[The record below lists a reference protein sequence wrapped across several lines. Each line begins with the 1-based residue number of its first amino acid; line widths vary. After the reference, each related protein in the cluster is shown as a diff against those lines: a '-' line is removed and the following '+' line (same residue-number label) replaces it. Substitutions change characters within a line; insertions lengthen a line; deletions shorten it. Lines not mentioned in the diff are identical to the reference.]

1 MSVHLQS
8 YLHSYLSYNESGEIM
23 NLSYQIDKDDYYDN
37 VLHVLK
43 EQFLLSDRL
52 ITKLK
57 KANQIYLNNL
67 PTYTKKSVTVGD
79 TVSVLIDFEE
89 DNSNIVASNIPLNI
103 IYEDD
108 YLLVINKSAN
118 IAVHPSILHF
128 DNSLSNGVKFYFD
141 KLGLKKKIR
150 IVNRLDRNTS
160 GIVVFAKNEYI
171 QECLIK
177 QMKTKELKKEY
188 LAIVEGI
195 LESKSDTLTFPIARK
210 EGSIIERTVSSDG
223 DSAITHY
230 DIVKEFNNLSLVHI
244 TLGTGRTHQIR
255 VHFSYIG
262 HPILG
267 DTLYGRPSE
276 LINRQALHSYKLTFT
291 HPVTKKVLSLEAP
304 LPNDIKNILNN
315 QQRKERCNR
324 SFLLLAY
331 KIFVSFNN
339 ISSCIFCS
347 SLNNVSISSS
357 LFFKISFTLLK
368 KSFNIFIKSSLLFF
382 K

>member
-1 MSVHLQS
+1 MSVQLRS

-23 NLSYQIDKDDYYDN
+23 NLSYQIDKDDHYDN
-37 VLHVLK
+37 ILHVLK

-57 KANQIYLNNL
+57 KANKIYLNDL

-89 DNSNIVASNIPLNI
+89 DNSNIVASNIPLDI

-108 YLLVINKSAN
+108 YLLVINKPAN
-118 IAVHPSILHF
+118 IAIHPSILHF

-188 LAIVEGI
+188 LAIAKGI
-195 LESKSDTLTFPIARK
+195 LESKSGTLNFPIARK

-244 TLGTGRTHQIR
+244 VLETGRTHQIR

-267 DTLYGRPSE
+267 DTLYGSPSE
-276 LINRQALHSYKLTFT
+276 LINRQALHSYKLTFI

-304 LPNDIKNILNN
+304 LPNDIKNIINN
-315 QQRKERCNR
+315 
-324 SFLLLAY
+324 
-331 KIFVSFNN
+331 
-339 ISSCIFCS
+339 
-347 SLNNVSISSS
+347 
-357 LFFKISFTLLK
+357 
-368 KSFNIFIKSSLLFF
+368 
-382 K
+382 

>member
-1 MSVHLQS
+1 MSVHLRS
-8 YLHSYLSYNESGEIM
+8 YLHSYLSYDESGEIM

-57 KANQIYLNNL
+57 KANQIYLNKL

-160 GIVVFAKNEYI
+160 GIIVFAKNEYI

-315 QQRKERCNR
+315 
-324 SFLLLAY
+324 
-331 KIFVSFNN
+331 
-339 ISSCIFCS
+339 
-347 SLNNVSISSS
+347 
-357 LFFKISFTLLK
+357 
-368 KSFNIFIKSSLLFF
+368 
-382 K
+382 

>member
-1 MSVHLQS
+1 
-8 YLHSYLSYNESGEIM
+8 M
-23 NLSYQIDKDDYYDN
+23 NLSYQIDKDEHYDN

-57 KANQIYLNNL
+57 KANKIYLNSL

-108 YLLVINKSAN
+108 YLLVLNKPAN
-118 IAVHPSILHF
+118 IAIHPSILHF

-160 GIVVFAKNEYI
+160 GIVILAKNEYI

-177 QMKTKELKKEY
+177 QMKTNEFKKEY
-188 LAIVEGI
+188 LAIAKGI
-195 LESKSDTLTFPIARK
+195 LESKSGTLNFPIARK

-230 DIVKEFNNLSLVHI
+230 DVVKEFNNLSLVHI
-244 TLGTGRTHQIR
+244 VLETGRTHQIR
-255 VHFSYIG
+255 VHFSHIG

-267 DTLYGRPSE
+267 DTLYGSPSE
-276 LINRQALHSYKLTFT
+276 LINRQALHSYKLTFI
-291 HPVTKKVLSLEAP
+291 HPVTKKELILESS
-304 LPNDIKNILNN
+304 LPNDIENIINN
-315 QQRKERCNR
+315 
-324 SFLLLAY
+324 
-331 KIFVSFNN
+331 
-339 ISSCIFCS
+339 
-347 SLNNVSISSS
+347 
-357 LFFKISFTLLK
+357 
-368 KSFNIFIKSSLLFF
+368 
-382 K
+382 

>member
-1 MSVHLQS
+1 MSVQLRS

-23 NLSYQIDKDDYYDN
+23 NLSYQIDKDEHYDN

-57 KANQIYLNNL
+57 KANKIYLNDL
-67 PTYTKKSVTVGD
+67 QTYTKKSLTVGD

-108 YLLVINKSAN
+108 YLLVINKPAN
-118 IAVHPSILHF
+118 IAIHPSILHF

-188 LAIVEGI
+188 LAIAKGI
-195 LESKSDTLTFPIARK
+195 LESKSGTLNFPIARK

-230 DIVKEFNNLSLVHI
+230 DVVKEFNNLSLVHI
-244 TLGTGRTHQIR
+244 VLETGRTHQIR

-267 DTLYGRPSE
+267 DTLYGSPSK
-276 LINRQALHSYKLTFT
+276 LINRQALHSYKLTFI
-291 HPVTKKVLSLEAP
+291 HPVTKKVVSLEAP
-304 LPNDIKNILNN
+304 LPNDIKNIINN
-315 QQRKERCNR
+315 
-324 SFLLLAY
+324 
-331 KIFVSFNN
+331 
-339 ISSCIFCS
+339 
-347 SLNNVSISSS
+347 
-357 LFFKISFTLLK
+357 
-368 KSFNIFIKSSLLFF
+368 
-382 K
+382 

>member
-1 MSVHLQS
+1 MSVQFRN

-23 NLSYQIDKDDYYDN
+23 NLSYQIDKDEHYDN

-57 KANQIYLNNL
+57 KANKIYLNSL

-103 IYEDD
+103 IYEAD
-108 YLLVINKSAN
+108 YLLVLNKPAN
-118 IAVHPSILHF
+118 IAIHPSILHF

-160 GIVVFAKNEYI
+160 GIVILAKNEYI

-177 QMKTKELKKEY
+177 QMKTNEFKKEY
-188 LAIVEGI
+188 LAIAKGI
-195 LESKSDTLTFPIARK
+195 LESKSGTLNFPIARK

-230 DIVKEFNNLSLVHI
+230 DVVKEFNNLSLVHI
-244 TLGTGRTHQIR
+244 VLETGRTHQIR
-255 VHFSYIG
+255 VHFSHIG

-267 DTLYGRPSE
+267 DTLYGSPSE
-276 LINRQALHSYKLTFT
+276 LINRQALHSYKLTFI
-291 HPVTKKVLSLEAP
+291 HPVTKKELILESS
-304 LPNDIKNILNN
+304 LPNDIKNIINN
-315 QQRKERCNR
+315 
-324 SFLLLAY
+324 
-331 KIFVSFNN
+331 
-339 ISSCIFCS
+339 
-347 SLNNVSISSS
+347 
-357 LFFKISFTLLK
+357 
-368 KSFNIFIKSSLLFF
+368 
-382 K
+382 

>member
-1 MSVHLQS
+1 
-8 YLHSYLSYNESGEIM
+8 M
-23 NLSYQIDKDDYYDN
+23 NLSYQIDKDEHYDN

-57 KANQIYLNNL
+57 KANKIYLNSL

-108 YLLVINKSAN
+108 YLLVINKPAN
-118 IAVHPSILHF
+118 IAIHPSILHF

-188 LAIVEGI
+188 LAIAKGI
-195 LESKSDTLTFPIARK
+195 LESKSGTLNFPIARK

-230 DIVKEFNNLSLVHI
+230 DVVKEFNNLSLVHI
-244 TLGTGRTHQIR
+244 VLETGRTHQIR

-267 DTLYGRPSE
+267 DTLYGSPSK
-276 LINRQALHSYKLTFT
+276 LINRQALHSYKLTFI
-291 HPVTKKVLSLEAP
+291 HPVTKKVVSLEAP
-304 LPNDIKNILNN
+304 LPNDIKNIINN
-315 QQRKERCNR
+315 
-324 SFLLLAY
+324 
-331 KIFVSFNN
+331 
-339 ISSCIFCS
+339 
-347 SLNNVSISSS
+347 
-357 LFFKISFTLLK
+357 
-368 KSFNIFIKSSLLFF
+368 
-382 K
+382 

>member
-1 MSVHLQS
+1 MSVQFRN

-23 NLSYQIDKDDYYDN
+23 NLSYQIDKDEHYDN

-57 KANQIYLNNL
+57 KANKIYLNSL

-108 YLLVINKSAN
+108 YLLVLNKPAN
-118 IAVHPSILHF
+118 IAIHPSILHF
-128 DNSLSNGVKFYFD
+128 YNSLSNGVKFYFD

-160 GIVVFAKNEYI
+160 GIVIFAKNEYI

-177 QMKTKELKKEY
+177 QMKTNEFKKEY
-188 LAIVEGI
+188 LAIAKGI
-195 LESKSDTLTFPIARK
+195 LESKSGTLNFPIARK
-210 EGSIIERTVSSDG
+210 EGSIIERTVTSDG

-230 DIVKEFNNLSLVHI
+230 DVVKEFNNLSLVHI
-244 TLGTGRTHQIR
+244 VLGTGRTHQIR
-255 VHFSYIG
+255 VHFSHIG

-267 DTLYGRPSE
+267 DTLYGSPSE
-276 LINRQALHSYKLTFT
+276 LINRQALHSYKLTFI
-291 HPVTKKVLSLEAP
+291 HPVTKKELILESS
-304 LPNDIKNILNN
+304 LPNDIKNIINN
-315 QQRKERCNR
+315 
-324 SFLLLAY
+324 
-331 KIFVSFNN
+331 
-339 ISSCIFCS
+339 
-347 SLNNVSISSS
+347 
-357 LFFKISFTLLK
+357 
-368 KSFNIFIKSSLLFF
+368 
-382 K
+382 

>member
-1 MSVHLQS
+1 MSVQLRS

-23 NLSYQIDKDDYYDN
+23 NLSYQIDKDDHYDN
-37 VLHVLK
+37 ILHVLK

-57 KANQIYLNNL
+57 KANKIYLNDL

-79 TVSVLIDFEE
+79 KVSVLIDFEE
-89 DNSNIVASNIPLNI
+89 DNSNIVASNIPLDI

-108 YLLVINKSAN
+108 YLLVINKPAN
-118 IAVHPSILHF
+118 IAIHPSILHF

-188 LAIVEGI
+188 LAIAKGI
-195 LESKSDTLTFPIARK
+195 LESKSDTLNFPIARK
-210 EGSIIERTVSSDG
+210 EGSIIERTVNSDG

-230 DIVKEFNNLSLVHI
+230 DVVKEFNNLSLVHI
-244 TLGTGRTHQIR
+244 VLETGRTHQIR

-267 DTLYGRPSE
+267 DTLYGSPSE
-276 LINRQALHSYKLTFT
+276 LINRQALHSYKLTFI

-304 LPNDIKNILNN
+304 LPNDIENIINN
-315 QQRKERCNR
+315 
-324 SFLLLAY
+324 
-331 KIFVSFNN
+331 
-339 ISSCIFCS
+339 
-347 SLNNVSISSS
+347 
-357 LFFKISFTLLK
+357 
-368 KSFNIFIKSSLLFF
+368 
-382 K
+382 

>member
-1 MSVHLQS
+1 MSVQFRN

-23 NLSYQIDKDDYYDN
+23 NLSYQIDKDEHYDN

-43 EQFLLSDRL
+43 EQFFLSDRL

-57 KANQIYLNNL
+57 KANKIYLNSL

-108 YLLVINKSAN
+108 YLLVLNKPAN
-118 IAVHPSILHF
+118 IAIHPSILHF
-128 DNSLSNGVKFYFD
+128 YNSLSNGVKFYFD

-160 GIVVFAKNEYI
+160 GIVIFAKNEYI

-177 QMKTKELKKEY
+177 QMKTNEFRKEY
-188 LAIVEGI
+188 LAIAKGI
-195 LESKSDTLTFPIARK
+195 LESKSGTLNFPIARK
-210 EGSIIERTVSSDG
+210 EGSIIERTVTSDG

-230 DIVKEFNNLSLVHI
+230 DVVKEFNNLSLVHI
-244 TLGTGRTHQIR
+244 VLETGRTHQIR
-255 VHFSYIG
+255 VHFSHIG

-267 DTLYGRPSE
+267 DTLYGSPSE
-276 LINRQALHSYKLTFT
+276 LINRQALHSYKLTFI

-304 LPNDIKNILNN
+304 LPNDIKNIINN
-315 QQRKERCNR
+315 
-324 SFLLLAY
+324 
-331 KIFVSFNN
+331 
-339 ISSCIFCS
+339 
-347 SLNNVSISSS
+347 
-357 LFFKISFTLLK
+357 
-368 KSFNIFIKSSLLFF
+368 
-382 K
+382 

>member
-1 MSVHLQS
+1 
-8 YLHSYLSYNESGEIM
+8 M
-23 NLSYQIDKDDYYDN
+23 NLSYQIDKDEHYDN

-43 EQFLLSDRL
+43 EQFFLSDRL

-57 KANQIYLNNL
+57 KANKIYLNSL

-108 YLLVINKSAN
+108 YLLVLNKPAN
-118 IAVHPSILHF
+118 IAIHPSILHF

-160 GIVVFAKNEYI
+160 GIVIFAKNEYI

-177 QMKTKELKKEY
+177 QMKTNEFKKEY
-188 LAIVEGI
+188 LAIAKGI
-195 LESKSDTLTFPIARK
+195 LESKSGTLNFPIARK
-210 EGSIIERTVSSDG
+210 EGSIIERTVTSDG

-230 DIVKEFNNLSLVHI
+230 DVVKEFNNLSLVHI
-244 TLGTGRTHQIR
+244 VLETGRTHQIR
-255 VHFSYIG
+255 VHFSHIG

-267 DTLYGRPSE
+267 DTLYGSPSE
-276 LINRQALHSYKLTFT
+276 LINRQALHSYKLTFI
-291 HPVTKKVLSLEAP
+291 HPVTKKELILESS
-304 LPNDIKNILNN
+304 LPNDIKNIINN
-315 QQRKERCNR
+315 
-324 SFLLLAY
+324 
-331 KIFVSFNN
+331 
-339 ISSCIFCS
+339 
-347 SLNNVSISSS
+347 
-357 LFFKISFTLLK
+357 
-368 KSFNIFIKSSLLFF
+368 
-382 K
+382 

>member
-1 MSVHLQS
+1 MSVQFRS

-23 NLSYQIDKDDYYDN
+23 NLSYQIDKDEHYDN

-57 KANQIYLNNL
+57 KANKIYLNDL
-67 PTYTKKSVTVGD
+67 PTYTKKSVIMGD

-108 YLLVINKSAN
+108 YLLVLNKPAN
-118 IAVHPSILHF
+118 IAIHPSILHF

-188 LAIVEGI
+188 LAIAKGI
-195 LESKSDTLTFPIARK
+195 LESKSGTLNFSIARK

-230 DIVKEFNNLSLVHI
+230 DVVKEFNNLSLVHI
-244 TLGTGRTHQIR
+244 VLETGRTHQIR

-267 DTLYGRPSE
+267 DTLYGSHSE
-276 LINRQALHSYKLTFT
+276 LINRQALHSYKLTFI
-291 HPVTKKVLSLEAP
+291 HPVTKKVVSLEAP
-304 LPNDIKNILNN
+304 LPNDIKNIINN
-315 QQRKERCNR
+315 
-324 SFLLLAY
+324 
-331 KIFVSFNN
+331 
-339 ISSCIFCS
+339 
-347 SLNNVSISSS
+347 
-357 LFFKISFTLLK
+357 
-368 KSFNIFIKSSLLFF
+368 
-382 K
+382 

>member
-1 MSVHLQS
+1 MSVQFRN

-23 NLSYQIDKDDYYDN
+23 NLSYQIDKDEHYDN

-57 KANQIYLNNL
+57 KANKIYLNSL

-79 TVSVLIDFEE
+79 TFSVLIDFEE

-108 YLLVINKSAN
+108 YLLVLNKPAN
-118 IAVHPSILHF
+118 IAIHPSILHF

-160 GIVVFAKNEYI
+160 GIVILAKNEYI

-177 QMKTKELKKEY
+177 QMKTNEFKKEY
-188 LAIVEGI
+188 LAIAKGI
-195 LESKSDTLTFPIARK
+195 LESKSGTLNFPIARK

-230 DIVKEFNNLSLVHI
+230 DVVKEFNNLSLVHI
-244 TLGTGRTHQIR
+244 VLETGRTHQIR
-255 VHFSYIG
+255 VHFSHIG

-267 DTLYGRPSE
+267 DTLYGSPSE
-276 LINRQALHSYKLTFT
+276 LINRQALHSYKLTFI
-291 HPVTKKVLSLEAP
+291 HPVTKKELILESS
-304 LPNDIKNILNN
+304 LPNDIKNIINN
-315 QQRKERCNR
+315 
-324 SFLLLAY
+324 
-331 KIFVSFNN
+331 
-339 ISSCIFCS
+339 
-347 SLNNVSISSS
+347 
-357 LFFKISFTLLK
+357 
-368 KSFNIFIKSSLLFF
+368 
-382 K
+382 

>member
-1 MSVHLQS
+1 
-8 YLHSYLSYNESGEIM
+8 M
-23 NLSYQIDKDDYYDN
+23 NLSYQIDKDEHYDN

-57 KANQIYLNNL
+57 KANKIYLNDL
-67 PTYTKKSVTVGD
+67 PTYTKKSVTMGD

-108 YLLVINKSAN
+108 YLLVINKPAN
-118 IAVHPSILHF
+118 IAIHPSILHF

-188 LAIVEGI
+188 LAIAKGI
-195 LESKSDTLTFPIARK
+195 LKSKSDTLNFPIARK

-230 DIVKEFNNLSLVHI
+230 DVVKEFNNLSLVHI
-244 TLGTGRTHQIR
+244 VLETGRTHQIR

-267 DTLYGRPSE
+267 DTLYGSPSK
-276 LINRQALHSYKLTFT
+276 LINRQALHSYKLTFI
-291 HPVTKKVLSLEAP
+291 HPVTKKVVSLEAP
-304 LPNDIKNILNN
+304 LPNDIENIINN
-315 QQRKERCNR
+315 
-324 SFLLLAY
+324 
-331 KIFVSFNN
+331 
-339 ISSCIFCS
+339 
-347 SLNNVSISSS
+347 
-357 LFFKISFTLLK
+357 
-368 KSFNIFIKSSLLFF
+368 
-382 K
+382 

>member
-1 MSVHLQS
+1 
-8 YLHSYLSYNESGEIM
+8 M
-23 NLSYQIDKDDYYDN
+23 NLSYQIDKDEHYDN

-57 KANQIYLNNL
+57 KANKIYLNDL
-67 PTYTKKSVTVGD
+67 QTYTKKSLTVGD

-108 YLLVINKSAN
+108 YLLVLNKPAN
-118 IAVHPSILHF
+118 IAIHPSILHF
-128 DNSLSNGVKFYFD
+128 YNSLSNGVKFYFD

-188 LAIVEGI
+188 LAIAKGI
-195 LESKSDTLTFPIARK
+195 LESKSGTLNFPIARK

-230 DIVKEFNNLSLVHI
+230 DVVKEFNNLSLVHI
-244 TLGTGRTHQIR
+244 VLETGRTHQIR
-255 VHFSYIG
+255 VHFSHIG

-267 DTLYGRPSE
+267 DTLYGSPSE
-276 LINRQALHSYKLTFT
+276 LINRQALHSYKLTFI
-291 HPVTKKVLSLEAP
+291 HPVTKKVVSLEAP
-304 LPNDIKNILNN
+304 LPNDIKNIINN
-315 QQRKERCNR
+315 
-324 SFLLLAY
+324 
-331 KIFVSFNN
+331 
-339 ISSCIFCS
+339 
-347 SLNNVSISSS
+347 
-357 LFFKISFTLLK
+357 
-368 KSFNIFIKSSLLFF
+368 
-382 K
+382 

>member
-1 MSVHLQS
+1 MSVQLRS

-23 NLSYQIDKDDYYDN
+23 NLSYQIDKDEHYDN

-43 EQFLLSDRL
+43 EQFFLSDRL

-57 KANQIYLNNL
+57 KANKIYLNSL
-67 PTYTKKSVTVGD
+67 PTYTKKSVTMGD

-108 YLLVINKSAN
+108 YLLVLNKPAN
-118 IAVHPSILHF
+118 IAIHPSILHF

-160 GIVVFAKNEYI
+160 GIVIFAKNEYI

-177 QMKTKELKKEY
+177 QMKTNEFKKEY
-188 LAIVEGI
+188 LAIAKGI
-195 LESKSDTLTFPIARK
+195 LESKSGTLNFPIARK
-210 EGSIIERTVSSDG
+210 EGSIIERTVTSDG

-230 DIVKEFNNLSLVHI
+230 DVVKEFNNLSLVHI
-244 TLGTGRTHQIR
+244 VLETGRTHQIR
-255 VHFSYIG
+255 VHFSHIG

-267 DTLYGRPSE
+267 DTLYGSPSE
-276 LINRQALHSYKLTFT
+276 LINRQALHSYKLTFI
-291 HPVTKKVLSLEAP
+291 HPVTKKELILESS
-304 LPNDIKNILNN
+304 LPNDIKNIINN
-315 QQRKERCNR
+315 
-324 SFLLLAY
+324 
-331 KIFVSFNN
+331 
-339 ISSCIFCS
+339 
-347 SLNNVSISSS
+347 
-357 LFFKISFTLLK
+357 
-368 KSFNIFIKSSLLFF
+368 
-382 K
+382 

>member
-1 MSVHLQS
+1 MSVQFRN

-23 NLSYQIDKDDYYDN
+23 NLSYQIDKDEHYDN

-43 EQFLLSDRL
+43 EQFFLSDRL

-57 KANQIYLNNL
+57 KANKIYLNSL

-108 YLLVINKSAN
+108 YLLVLNKPAN
-118 IAVHPSILHF
+118 IAIHPSILHF
-128 DNSLSNGVKFYFD
+128 YNSLSNGVKFYFD

-160 GIVVFAKNEYI
+160 GIVIFAKNEYI

-177 QMKTKELKKEY
+177 QMKTNEFRKEY
-188 LAIVEGI
+188 LAIAKGI
-195 LESKSDTLTFPIARK
+195 LESKSGTLNFPIARK
-210 EGSIIERTVSSDG
+210 EGSIIERTVTSDG

-230 DIVKEFNNLSLVHI
+230 DVVKEFNNLSLVHI
-244 TLGTGRTHQIR
+244 VLETGRTHQIR
-255 VHFSYIG
+255 VHFSHIG

-267 DTLYGRPSE
+267 DTLYGSPSK
-276 LINRQALHSYKLTFT
+276 LINRQALHSYKLTFI
-291 HPVTKKVLSLEAP
+291 HPVTKKVVSLEAP
-304 LPNDIKNILNN
+304 LPNDIKNIINN
-315 QQRKERCNR
+315 
-324 SFLLLAY
+324 
-331 KIFVSFNN
+331 
-339 ISSCIFCS
+339 
-347 SLNNVSISSS
+347 
-357 LFFKISFTLLK
+357 
-368 KSFNIFIKSSLLFF
+368 
-382 K
+382 

>member
-1 MSVHLQS
+1 MSVQFRN

-23 NLSYQIDKDDYYDN
+23 NLSNQIDKDEHYDN

-57 KANQIYLNNL
+57 KANKIYLNSL

-108 YLLVINKSAN
+108 YLLVLNKPAN
-118 IAVHPSILHF
+118 IAIHPSILHF

-160 GIVVFAKNEYI
+160 GIVILAKNEYI

-177 QMKTKELKKEY
+177 QMKTNEFKKEY
-188 LAIVEGI
+188 LAIAKGI
-195 LESKSDTLTFPIARK
+195 LESKSGTLNFPIARK

-230 DIVKEFNNLSLVHI
+230 DVVKEFNNLSLVHI
-244 TLGTGRTHQIR
+244 VLETGRTHQIR
-255 VHFSYIG
+255 VHFSHIG

-267 DTLYGRPSE
+267 DTLYGSPSE
-276 LINRQALHSYKLTFT
+276 LINRQALHSYKLTFI
-291 HPVTKKVLSLEAP
+291 HPVTKKELILESS
-304 LPNDIKNILNN
+304 LPNDIKNIINN
-315 QQRKERCNR
+315 
-324 SFLLLAY
+324 
-331 KIFVSFNN
+331 
-339 ISSCIFCS
+339 
-347 SLNNVSISSS
+347 
-357 LFFKISFTLLK
+357 
-368 KSFNIFIKSSLLFF
+368 
-382 K
+382 

>member
-1 MSVHLQS
+1 
-8 YLHSYLSYNESGEIM
+8 M
-23 NLSYQIDKDDYYDN
+23 NLSYQIDKDEHYDN

-43 EQFLLSDRL
+43 EQFFLSDRL

-57 KANQIYLNNL
+57 KANKIYLNSL
-67 PTYTKKSVTVGD
+67 PTYTKKSVTMGD

-108 YLLVINKSAN
+108 YLLVLNKPAN
-118 IAVHPSILHF
+118 IAIHPSILHF

-160 GIVVFAKNEYI
+160 GIVIFAKNEYI

-177 QMKTKELKKEY
+177 QMKTNEFKKEY
-188 LAIVEGI
+188 LAIAKGI
-195 LESKSDTLTFPIARK
+195 LESKSGTLNFPIARK
-210 EGSIIERTVSSDG
+210 EGSIIERTVTSDG

-230 DIVKEFNNLSLVHI
+230 DVVKEFNNLSLVHI
-244 TLGTGRTHQIR
+244 VLETGRTHQIR
-255 VHFSYIG
+255 VHFSHIG

-267 DTLYGRPSE
+267 DTLYGSPSE
-276 LINRQALHSYKLTFT
+276 LINRQALHSYKLTFI

-304 LPNDIKNILNN
+304 LPNDIKNIINN
-315 QQRKERCNR
+315 
-324 SFLLLAY
+324 
-331 KIFVSFNN
+331 
-339 ISSCIFCS
+339 
-347 SLNNVSISSS
+347 
-357 LFFKISFTLLK
+357 
-368 KSFNIFIKSSLLFF
+368 
-382 K
+382 

>member
-1 MSVHLQS
+1 
-8 YLHSYLSYNESGEIM
+8 M
-23 NLSYQIDKDDYYDN
+23 NLSYQIDKDEHYDN

-57 KANQIYLNNL
+57 KANKIYLNSL

-108 YLLVINKSAN
+108 YLLVLNKPAN
-118 IAVHPSILHF
+118 IAIHPSILHF

-160 GIVVFAKNEYI
+160 GIVILAKNEYI

-177 QMKTKELKKEY
+177 QMKTNEFKKEY
-188 LAIVEGI
+188 LAIAKGI
-195 LESKSDTLTFPIARK
+195 LESKSGTLNFPIARK

-230 DIVKEFNNLSLVHI
+230 DVVKEFNNLSLVHI
-244 TLGTGRTHQIR
+244 VLETGRTHQIR
-255 VHFSYIG
+255 VHFSHIG

-267 DTLYGRPSE
+267 DTLYGSPSE
-276 LINRQALHSYKLTFT
+276 LINRQALHSYKLTFI

-304 LPNDIKNILNN
+304 LPNDIENIINN
-315 QQRKERCNR
+315 
-324 SFLLLAY
+324 
-331 KIFVSFNN
+331 
-339 ISSCIFCS
+339 
-347 SLNNVSISSS
+347 
-357 LFFKISFTLLK
+357 
-368 KSFNIFIKSSLLFF
+368 
-382 K
+382 

>member
-1 MSVHLQS
+1 MSVQFRS

-23 NLSYQIDKDDYYDN
+23 NLSYQIDKDEHYDN

-57 KANQIYLNNL
+57 KANKIYLNDL
-67 PTYTKKSVTVGD
+67 QTYTKKSLTVGD

-108 YLLVINKSAN
+108 YLLVLNKPAN
-118 IAVHPSILHF
+118 IAIHPSILHF

-160 GIVVFAKNEYI
+160 GIVILAKNEYI

-188 LAIVEGI
+188 LAIAKGI
-195 LESKSDTLTFPIARK
+195 LESKSGTLNFPIARK

-230 DIVKEFNNLSLVHI
+230 DVVKEFNNLSLVHI
-244 TLGTGRTHQIR
+244 VLETGRTHQIR
-255 VHFSYIG
+255 VHFSHIG

-267 DTLYGRPSE
+267 DTLYGSPSE
-276 LINRQALHSYKLTFT
+276 LINRQALHSYKLTFI
-291 HPVTKKVLSLEAP
+291 HPVTKKVVSLEAP
-304 LPNDIKNILNN
+304 LPNDIKNIINN
-315 QQRKERCNR
+315 
-324 SFLLLAY
+324 
-331 KIFVSFNN
+331 
-339 ISSCIFCS
+339 
-347 SLNNVSISSS
+347 
-357 LFFKISFTLLK
+357 
-368 KSFNIFIKSSLLFF
+368 
-382 K
+382 

>member
-1 MSVHLQS
+1 MSVQFRN

-23 NLSYQIDKDDYYDN
+23 NLSYQIDKDEHYDN

-57 KANQIYLNNL
+57 KANKIYLNSL

-108 YLLVINKSAN
+108 YLLVLNKPAN
-118 IAVHPSILHF
+118 IAIHPSILHF

-160 GIVVFAKNEYI
+160 GIVILAKNEYI

-177 QMKTKELKKEY
+177 QMKTNEFKKEY
-188 LAIVEGI
+188 LAIAKGF
-195 LESKSDTLTFPIARK
+195 LESKSGTLNFPIARK

-230 DIVKEFNNLSLVHI
+230 DVVKEFNNLSLVHI
-244 TLGTGRTHQIR
+244 VLETGRTHQIR
-255 VHFSYIG
+255 VHFSHIG

-267 DTLYGRPSE
+267 DTLYGSPSE
-276 LINRQALHSYKLTFT
+276 LINRQALHSYKLTFI
-291 HPVTKKVLSLEAP
+291 HPVTKKVVSLEAP
-304 LPNDIKNILNN
+304 LPNDIKNIINN
-315 QQRKERCNR
+315 
-324 SFLLLAY
+324 
-331 KIFVSFNN
+331 
-339 ISSCIFCS
+339 
-347 SLNNVSISSS
+347 
-357 LFFKISFTLLK
+357 
-368 KSFNIFIKSSLLFF
+368 
-382 K
+382 

>member
-1 MSVHLQS
+1 MSVQFRN

-23 NLSYQIDKDDYYDN
+23 NLSYQIDKDEHYDN

-43 EQFLLSDRL
+43 EQFFLSDRL

-57 KANQIYLNNL
+57 KANKIYLNFL

-108 YLLVINKSAN
+108 YLLVLNKPAN
-118 IAVHPSILHF
+118 IAIHPSILHF

-160 GIVVFAKNEYI
+160 GIVILAKNEYI

-177 QMKTKELKKEY
+177 QMKTNEFKKEY
-188 LAIVEGI
+188 LAIAKGI
-195 LESKSDTLTFPIARK
+195 LESKSGTLNFPIARK

-230 DIVKEFNNLSLVHI
+230 DVVKEFNNLSLVHI
-244 TLGTGRTHQIR
+244 VLETGRTHQIR
-255 VHFSYIG
+255 VHFSHIG

-267 DTLYGRPSE
+267 DTLYGSPSE
-276 LINRQALHSYKLTFT
+276 LINRQALHSYKLTFI
-291 HPVTKKVLSLEAP
+291 HPVTKKELILESS
-304 LPNDIKNILNN
+304 LPNDIKNIINN
-315 QQRKERCNR
+315 
-324 SFLLLAY
+324 
-331 KIFVSFNN
+331 
-339 ISSCIFCS
+339 
-347 SLNNVSISSS
+347 
-357 LFFKISFTLLK
+357 
-368 KSFNIFIKSSLLFF
+368 
-382 K
+382 

>member
-1 MSVHLQS
+1 MSVQFRN

-23 NLSYQIDKDDYYDN
+23 NLSYQIDKDEHYDN

-57 KANQIYLNNL
+57 KANKIYLNSL

-108 YLLVINKSAN
+108 YLLVLNKPAN
-118 IAVHPSILHF
+118 IAIHPSILHF
-128 DNSLSNGVKFYFD
+128 YNSLSNGVKFYFD

-160 GIVVFAKNEYI
+160 GIVILAKNEYI

-177 QMKTKELKKEY
+177 QMKTNEFKKEY
-188 LAIVEGI
+188 LAIAKGI
-195 LESKSDTLTFPIARK
+195 LESKSGTLNFPIARK

-230 DIVKEFNNLSLVHI
+230 DVVKEFNNLSLVHI
-244 TLGTGRTHQIR
+244 VLETGRTHQIR
-255 VHFSYIG
+255 VHFSHIG

-267 DTLYGRPSE
+267 DTLYGSPSE
-276 LINRQALHSYKLTFT
+276 LINRQALHSYKLTFI
-291 HPVTKKVLSLEAP
+291 HPVTKKELILESS
-304 LPNDIKNILNN
+304 LPNDIKNIINN
-315 QQRKERCNR
+315 
-324 SFLLLAY
+324 
-331 KIFVSFNN
+331 
-339 ISSCIFCS
+339 
-347 SLNNVSISSS
+347 
-357 LFFKISFTLLK
+357 
-368 KSFNIFIKSSLLFF
+368 
-382 K
+382 

>member
-1 MSVHLQS
+1 MSVQLRS

-23 NLSYQIDKDDYYDN
+23 NLSYQIDKDEHYDN

-57 KANQIYLNNL
+57 KANKIYLNDL
-67 PTYTKKSVTVGD
+67 QTYTKKSVTVGD

-108 YLLVINKSAN
+108 YLLVINKPAN
-118 IAVHPSILHF
+118 IAIHPSILHF

-188 LAIVEGI
+188 LAIAKGI
-195 LESKSDTLTFPIARK
+195 LESKSGTLNFPIARK

-230 DIVKEFNNLSLVHI
+230 DVVKEFNNLSLVHI
-244 TLGTGRTHQIR
+244 VLETGRTHQIR

-267 DTLYGRPSE
+267 DTLYGSPSK
-276 LINRQALHSYKLTFT
+276 LINRQALHSYKLTFI
-291 HPVTKKVLSLEAP
+291 HPVTKKVVSLETP
-304 LPNDIKNILNN
+304 LPNDIKNIINN
-315 QQRKERCNR
+315 
-324 SFLLLAY
+324 
-331 KIFVSFNN
+331 
-339 ISSCIFCS
+339 
-347 SLNNVSISSS
+347 
-357 LFFKISFTLLK
+357 
-368 KSFNIFIKSSLLFF
+368 
-382 K
+382 

>member
-1 MSVHLQS
+1 
-8 YLHSYLSYNESGEIM
+8 M
-23 NLSYQIDKDDYYDN
+23 NLSYQIDKDEHYDN

-57 KANQIYLNNL
+57 KANKIYLNDL
-67 PTYTKKSVTVGD
+67 PTYTKKSVTMGD

-108 YLLVINKSAN
+108 YLLVINKPAN
-118 IAVHPSILHF
+118 IAIHPSILHF

-188 LAIVEGI
+188 LAIAKGI
-195 LESKSDTLTFPIARK
+195 LKSKSDTLNFPIARK

-230 DIVKEFNNLSLVHI
+230 DVVKEFNNLSLVHI
-244 TLGTGRTHQIR
+244 VLETGRTHQIR

-267 DTLYGRPSE
+267 DTLYGSPSK
-276 LINRQALHSYKLTFT
+276 LINRQALHSYKLTFI
-291 HPVTKKVLSLEAP
+291 HPITKKVLSLEVP
-304 LPNDIKNILNN
+304 LPNDIENIINN
-315 QQRKERCNR
+315 
-324 SFLLLAY
+324 
-331 KIFVSFNN
+331 
-339 ISSCIFCS
+339 
-347 SLNNVSISSS
+347 
-357 LFFKISFTLLK
+357 
-368 KSFNIFIKSSLLFF
+368 
-382 K
+382 